1 MCSWFFVD
9 SLGPGPAYFFSG
21 ADLFLIYFGITKKF
35 NRLVNA
41 EEFWNNKDPF

>member
-21 ADLFLIYFGITKKF
+21 ADLFIYFGITKKF